1 MSVYDA
7 NELSMLHLEQNAVG
21 CILIHLTLRVYVC
34 MCVCVCVCVFV
45 RGRCAHQ
52 QDGNGWCMRG
62 LGLPPCGEGK
72 LCVCVCV
79 CVFVC
84 VCYECVMCM

>member
-7 NELSMLHLEQNAVG
+7 NELSILHLDQNAVG
-21 CILIHLTLRVYVC
+21 CILIHLTLRVF
-34 MCVCVCVCVFV
+34 VCVCVFV
-45 RGRCAHQ
+45 RGRCAQQ

-79 CVFVC
+79 FVC